1 MSLTRLFDA
10 GKQIAARPLLSAM
23 AFALLSVAAF
33 AHPEIQETNPVD
45 GSVLGEVPAN
55 IVMTVSGDLLL
66 TRVQMTHDDQASI
79 NLDLGDKK
87 EFAARFE
94 LPLPDMGSGTYLIE
108 WRGLAGDGHVM
119 RGTFSFRVD

>member
-1 MSLTRLFDA
+1 MSLTTLFEA
-10 GKQIAARPLLSAM
+10 GKHIAAKPLLLAM
-23 AFALLSVAAF
+23 TFALVSVAAF
-33 AHPEIQETNPVD
+33 AHPEIHETNPVD
-45 GSVLGEVPAN
+45 GSVLEEVPAS
-55 IVMTVSGDLLL
+55 IIMTIAGDLLL
-66 TRVQMTHDDQASI
+66 TRVQMTHDDHTAI

-87 EFAARFE
+87 EFATSFE